1 MSTKEPL
8 ISDQTAL
15 IYGEVVTV
23 KPIPTRQVTQIVI
36 EIPEEHHIAA
46 TQLLFKRNA
55 FIMPCAD
62 KSPLPGVTYGVT
74 TLGKVMSPDPTPE
87 GPAGGVR
94 APGGLIRP
102 EVNVTKWLAMKASD
116 PNFQRFMG
124 VDTEADVAEAVRQKC
139 GVASRSE
146 IASNPRAM
154 QVFMDDIY
162 LPFQSRF
169 RGLQRVA

>member
-1 MSTKEPL
+1 M
-8 ISDQTAL
+8 IDAQTAL
-15 IYGEVVTV
+15 IYGEVITV
-23 KPIPTRQVTQIVI
+23 KPIPTRQVTQIII

-62 KSPLPGVTYGVT
+62 KSPLTGVAFGVTS
-74 TLGKVMSPDPTPE
+74 LGKVMSPEPAPAA
-87 GPAGGVR
+87 GPVGGVR

-102 EVNVTKWLAMKASD
+102 EVNVTQWLATKASD

-124 VDTEADVAEAVRQKC
+124 VDTEAEVASAVRNKC

-146 IASNPRAM
+146 IATNPQAM
-154 QVFMDDIY
+154 QVFMNDIY

-169 RGLQRVA
+169 RSLKSVA